1 MKLKLAVGIVLVAQ
15 LSAPLMAKEK
25 VVYGDDNRVNA
36 NESTNDLFKT
46 LAKSTAAM
54 IPVSAVE
61 KSMEGIL
68 SKISGKTLKESNRLC
83 DGERFEAQQTAAM
96 CSGFLIGPDL
106 LVTAGHCM
114 RGGPDLADATESKN
128 LNCLNNYW
136 VFDYRQDLIGDNP
149 GEVYVNSK
157 SVYKCAKVIS
167 QVLDQST
174 KNDFALIKLERVV
187 EDRDPLKFRTEGKI
201 EDATEIV
208 VIGHPSGL
216 PTIISDGAQVRTNTN
231 PYFFVANL
239 DTFGGNSG
247 SAVFDSETG
256 LVEGI
261 LVRGENDYKY
271 NPERGCTEVFTCE
284 NDKCRGEDVTRIT
297 MIPELAPGQQPVAP
311 VVVTPVTPSVL
322 DFPFFMGS
330 INFEDLE

>member
-1 MKLKLAVGIVLVAQ
+1 
-15 LSAPLMAKEK
+15 
-25 VVYGDDNRVNA
+25 
-36 NESTNDLFKT
+36 
-46 LAKSTAAM
+46 
-54 IPVSAVE
+54 
-61 KSMEGIL
+61 
-68 SKISGKTLKESNRLC
+68 
-83 DGERFEAQQTAAM
+83 M
-96 CSGFLIGPDL
+96 CSGFLVGPDL

-114 RGGPDLADATESKN
+114 RGGPDSETNVNMNCKTN
-128 LNCLNNYW
+128 LW

-149 GEVYVNSK
+149 DEVFVNSK

-187 EDRDPLKFRTEGKI
+187 EDREPLKFRTEGKI

-261 LVRGENDYKY
+261 LVRGENDYQY
-271 NPERGCTEVFTCE
+271 NPERGCTEVFKCE

-311 VVVTPVTPSVL
+311 AVETPVAPPVL
-322 DFPFFMGS
+322 DLPFIIGS
-330 INFEDLE
+330 LNFEDLQ